1 MPIQYKLS
9 KIENPQFAIIKED
22 EIENLSVDFEV
33 NFSISSPANSIRCS
47 LKAVYKNGD
56 DAVMQI
62 VVNCYFTLTSESW
75 HSLTN
80 EDHNIV
86 IPKGFLQHLASIT
99 LGAARGIQF
108 AKTESSE
115 LNKYIIPLVNMT
127 ATIKEDMVVDDDP
140 DE

>member
-1 MPIQYKLS
+1 M
-9 KIENPQFAIIKED
+9 
-22 EIENLSVDFEV
+22 
-33 NFSISSPANSIRCS
+33 NFSISSPVNSIRCS

-62 VVNCYFTLTSESW
+62 VVNCYFTLSPESW
-75 HSLTN
+75 QSLTN
-80 EDHNIV
+80 ENKNIV

-115 LNKYIIPLVNMT
+115 LNKYIIPLVNLT
-127 ATIKEDMVVDDDP
+127 ATIKEDMVVEDAP
-140 DE
+140 QE

>member
-22 EIENLSVDFEV
+22 EIENLNVDFEV
-33 NFSISSPANSIRCS
+33 NFSISSPVNSIRCS

-62 VVNCYFTLTSESW
+62 VVNCYFTLSPESW
-75 HSLTN
+75 QSLTN
-80 EDHNIV
+80 KNIV

-115 LNKYIIPLVNMT
+115 LNKYIIPLVNLT
-127 ATIKEDMVVDDDP
+127 ATIKEDMVVEDAP
-140 DE
+140 QE